1 MESQGEI
8 WKSHPDIEGIE
19 VSSFGRVRSV
29 KGYCY
34 KSNPGNSG
42 YLLVQFYMNGKHVN
56 KNVHRLVAETFI
68 PNPNNLPEVNHKDG
82 DRVNNNVSNLEWCSH
97 SYNIQYREK
106 YGEALGVPVFAVNLS
121 NPEVSWFPSQ
131 IEASRSLGLFQPN
144 INAVIKEKYK
154 QTGGF
159 WFVNDDDNAV
169 DLTKQKLNEIGKTEL
184 TAADADSVDFV
195 SKIIYE

>member
-8 WKSHPDIEGIE
+8 WKSHPDIVGIE

-29 KGYCY
+29 KGRCY
-34 KSNPGNSG
+34 KSSPNSG
-42 YLLVQFYMNGKHVN
+42 GYMQVGFHINGKFVN
-56 KNVHRLVAETFI
+56 KYVHRLVAQTFI
-68 PNPNNLPEVNHKDG
+68 KNTDNLPEVNHKSC
-82 DRVNNNVSNLEWCSH
+82 DRSDNRVSNLEWCSH